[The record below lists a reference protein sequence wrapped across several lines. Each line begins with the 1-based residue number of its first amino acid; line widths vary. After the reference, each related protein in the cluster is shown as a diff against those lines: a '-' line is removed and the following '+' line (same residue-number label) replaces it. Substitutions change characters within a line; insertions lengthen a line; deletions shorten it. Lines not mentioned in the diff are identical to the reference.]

1 VIKFKKIVSVFLI
14 SLFFLVE
21 SHAVIEDSILITVGN
36 KAITRSD
43 IVNEVKVFLISND
56 KSFSETERNRLETVA
71 IQSAIKRA
79 IKETE
84 LERYN
89 SLTFN
94 PQDLEKELNTRAS
107 TVNMDLEMFK
117 KTFEANGVDFSILIR
132 QIQTELLWNSLIF
145 ELYKNSLEININ
157 EIDEQLIAF
166 QNKKEMEEYLISEI
180 IIKKVNKDKIKN
192 EVEKI
197 KDKINSE
204 GFENAA
210 INFSI
215 SESAIRGGDLGWINE
230 NIISEKFK
238 SKIIN
243 TPIGKISDPILLAQG
258 ILLFKVRDKRKV
270 KKFKDLEEVKN
281 LLVKSEKTKML
292 NMHSLAHYS
301 KIRKSITINYL
312 Q

>member
-1 VIKFKKIVSVFLI
+1 MIKFEKIVSVFLI

-21 SHAVIEDSILITVGN
+21 SHAAIEDSIIITVGN

-157 EIDEQLIAF
+157 EIDEQLISF
-166 QNKKEMEEYLISEI
+166 QNKK
-180 IIKKVNKDKIKN
+180 DK
-192 EVEKI
+192 EK
-197 KDKINSE
+197 
-204 GFENAA
+204 A
-210 INFSI
+210 
-215 SESAIRGGDLGWINE
+215 
-230 NIISEKFK
+230 
-238 SKIIN
+238 
-243 TPIGKISDPILLAQG
+243 PIFFITRAQ
-258 ILLFKVRDKRKV
+258 V
-270 KKFKDLEEVKN
+270 
-281 LLVKSEKTKML
+281 
-292 NMHSLAHYS
+292 
-301 KIRKSITINYL
+301 
-312 Q
+312 